1 MRWLMWIPVAF
12 GCGTEKEPATWAFDV
27 TVSNKA
33 EDCSDVNTVVEDEYK
48 EDIELAELCFC
59 ENVDGTDCSSDITQ
73 SSNKYSYE
81 VYMDG
86 DNISIEID
94 GQPFASGT
102 VNGCRIEY
110 GSPGWLHEGGN
121 GDVQWTVQSLYMQ
134 ADGTGTCD
142 FDHDYDMLGVEEIE
156 IVSSDDVNYPV
167 GRKVRYVVTGSA
179 RAIEE

>member
-12 GCGTEKEPATWAFDV
+12 GCGTEQEPATWAFDV

-33 EDCSDVNTVVEDEYK
+33 DDCIDANTDVEDKYQ
-48 EDIELAELCFC
+48 EDIELEKLCSC
-59 ENVDGTDCSSDITQ
+59 EDLGGTDCSDDIDQT
-73 SSNKYSYE
+73 SNKYSYE

-110 GSPGWLHEGGN
+110 GSPGWLHESSEGE
-121 GDVQWTVQSLYMQ
+121 VQWAVQSLYMQ
-134 ADGTGTCD
+134 ADGTGTCE
-142 FDHDYDMLGVEEIE
+142 FGHDYDMLGVEEVE
-156 IVSSDDVNYPV
+156 IVSSEDVNYPV
-167 GRKVRYVVTGSA
+167 GRKVRYVVTGTS
-179 RAIEE
+179 RDIEE